1 MDFVKTF
8 TKGSIIVSSG
18 VPWIFPFSTILSKKK
33 QLVQSNYDAQLFAS
47 AYSGLLSILVQMG
60 PSFTK

>member
-33 QLVQSNYDAQLFAS
+33 LVQSNYDAQLFAS